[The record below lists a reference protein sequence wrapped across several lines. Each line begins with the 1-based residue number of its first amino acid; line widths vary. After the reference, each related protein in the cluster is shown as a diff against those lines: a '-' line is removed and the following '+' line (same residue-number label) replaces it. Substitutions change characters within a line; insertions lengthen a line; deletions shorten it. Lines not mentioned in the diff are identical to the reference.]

1 VEDRDR
7 KAAIAELNAIT
18 KRIQASQ
25 ADLAE
30 AEAALQQAQA
40 SANLANEELQNA
52 RVVAPFAGTVGDIPV
67 KIGDFVETSDEL
79 TSVTQNQSLELE
91 LAIPIE
97 RRSQLRLGTRVELTD
112 AQNKPLGTGQISFI
126 SPTVAANAQSILAK
140 AAFNNSQGQLLDRQY
155 VKAKVIWQEGPGVL
169 VPTAAISRLGG
180 QTFVF
185 VAEEPEPAA
194 RVSSEEAPPQPE
206 QPTLV
211 AEQRLVELGS
221 LQGNNYQV
229 LEGLQPGERIVT
241 SGILNLSDGVP
252 ITPQP

>member
-1 VEDRDR
+1 
-7 KAAIAELNAIT
+7 
-18 KRIQASQ
+18 
-25 ADLAE
+25 LAE

-40 SANLANEELQNA
+40 NATLANEELQNA

-67 KIGDFVETSDEL
+67 KIGDFVETNNEL

-97 RRSQLRLGTRVELTD
+97 RRPQLRLGTRVELTD
-112 AQNKPLGTGQISFI
+112 TQNKLLGTGQISFI
-126 SPTVAANAQSILAK
+126 SPTVVANAQSILAK
-140 AAFNNSQGQLLDRQY
+140 AMFNNSQGQLLDRQY
-155 VKAKVIWQEGPGVL
+155 VKANVIWQEHSGIL

-180 QTFVF
+180 QTFIF
-185 VAEEPEPAA
+185 LAKEPELTGG
-194 RVSSEEAPPQPE
+194 VSSEEAPPQSG

-211 AEQRLVELGS
+211 AEQRLVKLGS

-252 ITPQP
+252 IMPQP